1 MAVTMGDGPP
11 LEVTRTGPAAE
22 WADVTPLEEAGIRFA
37 DGRMPVVLV
46 LVDGRVPPTRGDVD
60 LVEAVSGATGR
71 CAVGLDVDHP
81 VGHGGER
88 MAGTGVAHAAGT
100 GGGHGDGNHLA
111 AWRDAIHV
119 DVPVGL
125 LDPAMA
131 RTLKLLAD
139 GPARPITPTPGQRR
153 RALLGAQLSADR
165 AGRARAVE
173 KRWRERKAAMPHAI
187 ADALEEA
194 TRGAGPVGA
203 RELDAAVARAGESVA
218 ETLGL
223 PGPPDAPAA
232 EERPKPGFFTD
243 AGVGLLT
250 LGAAVGAGGILAG
263 PLQWAGLPAWAS
275 AAVTGVAGFGLA
287 ASLAIGGR
295 RRRIARERAGWMA
308 AHLAKVRRA
317 WDRDIAAALRAE
329 TPAPA
334 DGWRARHL
342 AAALRAETG

>member
-1 MAVTMGDGPP
+1 MRV
-11 LEVTRTGPAAE
+11 LEDE
-22 WADVTPLEEAGIRFA
+22 GIRFA
-37 DGRMPVVLV
+37 DGRMPVVLI
-46 LVDGRVPPTRGDVD
+46 LVDGRLPPTRGDVD

-71 CAVGLDVDHP
+71 CAVGLDVDRARE
-81 VGHGGER
+81 HGG
-88 MAGTGVAHAAGT
+88 
-100 GGGHGDGNHLA
+100 GNHFA
-111 AWRDAIHV
+111 AWRDAVHV
-119 DVPVGL
+119 DVSVGL

-153 RALLGAQLSADR
+153 RGLLGAQLSADR

-173 KRWRERKAAMPHAI
+173 KQWRERKAALPHAI

-194 TRGAGPVGA
+194 TRGAAPAGA
-203 RELDAAVARAGESVA
+203 RELDAAVAKAGESVA
-218 ETLGL
+218 EALGL
-223 PGPPDAPAA
+223 PGPPAAPEAR
-232 EERPKPGFFTD
+232 ERPKPGFFTD

-250 LGAAVGAGGILAG
+250 LGAAVGAGGVLGG
-263 PLQWAGLPAWAS
+263 PLQWAGLPSWAS
-275 AAVTGVAGFGLA
+275 ATVTGLAGFGLA

-308 AHLAKVRRA
+308 AHLAKVRRT
-317 WDRDIAAALRAE
+317 WDRDIATTLRAE
-329 TPAPA
+329 TPVPA